1 MERLRGVVRL
11 PFESVTVCSHRIMVG
26 RVVLKK
32 LLLASA
38 ASASSLADA
47 LSIFISHSAPLC
59 FSLMSKL
66 AWLTEP
72 LRHHKLHTYL
82 KDGRYS
88 RVH

>member
-1 MERLRGVVRL
+1 MMERLRGVVRL

-47 LSIFISHSAPLC
+47 LPIFISHSAPLC

-66 AWLTEP
+66 A
-72 LRHHKLHTYL
+72 
-82 KDGRYS
+82 
-88 RVH
+88 